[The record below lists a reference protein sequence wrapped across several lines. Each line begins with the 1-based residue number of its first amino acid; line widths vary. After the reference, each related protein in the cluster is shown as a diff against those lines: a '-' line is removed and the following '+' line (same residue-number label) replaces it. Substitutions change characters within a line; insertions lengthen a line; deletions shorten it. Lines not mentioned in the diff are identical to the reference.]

1 MTRYRLYSIIIPAIL
16 TLGTAIS
23 HPIPAAADTTPS
35 SAAEAPEAPPEA
47 PRPDAAAESDSLL
60 YDTTLDDLVVTA
72 RVKLIQNDGA
82 KLTYNVSED
91 PEAKTNST
99 LEILRKVPGITVDAE
114 ENIKVNGQSSFKIF
128 LNGKEDPMLSG
139 DIKTILKSMPAST
152 IQKIEVISEPGAKY
166 EAEGT
171 GGILNIITETRQS
184 LEGYLANVGLYGN
197 SAALGGYLYGRAKAG
212 KVTASADL
220 SYQNQFITAG
230 NHYTSFTET
239 LNYADP
245 AQYRRTTDGSGLNTG
260 DYLGGSFNLSW
271 EPDTLNLFTVNFS
284 GRRNG
289 FKSDASERMEMTD
302 IADTPVWHLDRI
314 YDTHYSMD
322 GLSAMLSYQRTFGRT
337 DHTLVF
343 SYSYNHSGD
352 SNDSYIHYDDVVNY
366 PDIDYT
372 WSANQRQSDQDS
384 HIFQIDYTNIFSPR
398 HLLEAGGKANLR
410 RASSDYV
417 PLYGQARTE
426 LTPDQSA
433 RVDMNQYDDI
443 AALYA
448 SYTGTYGSWNIR
460 TGLRYEY
467 THRGIDYRIAPAG
480 YSDFSN
486 HYNDWVPNASVS
498 YSWPTAQNLR
508 AAYQMRISRPGI
520 SVLNPYRNTLTP
532 GSVSYG
538 NPDLRSEKSHNISL
552 AYSNYGHALTGSL
565 KATYHFS
572 HNSVTDVIFSTP
584 DLPGVIQTTYA
595 NVGRYNNLQFDLS
608 LNWSVTQALNLG
620 LWLNETYTN
629 IKAESGLLKASR
641 AHWSTSLNANADY
654 TFPCRLR
661 LSLYGGYGSPWVD
674 LQSTGT
680 SWYYYSIGLGRSF
693 LRDDRLSVNISL
705 NTLFPTHRSY
715 SWSQESESAYASSTS
730 RYRQWSF
737 GINVSW
743 RFGGLSADVKRT
755 ASRIEEEST
764 TSGTNS
770 NKK

>member
-1 MTRYRLYSIIIPAIL
+1 MTRYRLYSIIIPAAL
-16 TLGTAIS
+16 TLGTAITLTAS
-23 HPIPAAADTTPS
+23 AAADTSAS
-35 SAAEAPEAPPEA
+35 SAAKAPAAEES
-47 PRPDAAAESDSLL
+47 RQDAAAESDSLQ

-99 LEILRKVPGITVDAE
+99 LEILRKVPGVTVDAE
-114 ENIKVNGQSSFKIF
+114 ENVKVNGQSSFKIF

-171 GGILNIITETRQS
+171 GGILNIVTATRQS
-184 LEGYLANVGLYGN
+184 LEGYLANVGVYGN
-197 SAALGGYLYGRAKAG
+197 SSSLGGYLYGRAKAG

-230 NHYTSFTET
+230 NHYTSWSET
-239 LNYADP
+239 VNYADP
-245 AQYRRTTDGSGLNTG
+245 VQYRRTTDGSGTNTG

-271 EPDTLNLFTVNFS
+271 EPDTLNLFTVTFS

-289 FKSDASERMEMTD
+289 FKSDATERMQMAD
-302 IADTPVWHLDRI
+302 IADSPVWHIDRI
-314 YDTHYSMD
+314 YDTRYTMNGIS
-322 GLSAMLSYQRTFGRT
+322 SMLSYQRTFSRT

-352 SNDSYIHYDDVVNY
+352 SNDSYIHYDNVVNY
-366 PDIDYT
+366 SDIDYA
-372 WSANQRQSDQDS
+372 WSSNQRQSRQDS
-384 HIFQIDYTNIFSPR
+384 HIFQIDYTNTISPR

-410 RASSDYV
+410 RASSDYS
-417 PLYGQARTE
+417 PLYGSRRDE
-426 LTPDQSA
+426 LTADQSA

-467 THRGIDYRIAPAG
+467 THRGIDYRLAPDG

-552 AYSNYGHALTGSL
+552 AYSNYGHSLTGSL
-565 KATYHFS
+565 KATYYFS
-572 HNSVTDVIFSTP
+572 RNSVTDIIFSSP

-629 IKAESGLLKASR
+629 IKAESELFKASR
-641 AHWSTSLNANADY
+641 AHWGTSLNANADY

-661 LSLYGGYGSPWVD
+661 LSLYGGYGSPWID

-680 SWYYYSIGLGRSF
+680 SWYYYSIGIGRSF
-693 LRDDRLSVNISL
+693 LPDDRLSVNL
-705 NTLFPTHRSY
+705 NLSNLFPTHRTY
-715 SWSQESESAYASSTS
+715 SWRQQSESAYAGSSS
-730 RYRQWSF
+730 RYRQWNF
-737 GINVSW
+737 GISLSW
-743 RFGGLSADVKRT
+743 RLGGLSTDVRRT
-755 ASRIEEEST
+755 ASRIEEETST
-764 TSGTNS
+764 GANS